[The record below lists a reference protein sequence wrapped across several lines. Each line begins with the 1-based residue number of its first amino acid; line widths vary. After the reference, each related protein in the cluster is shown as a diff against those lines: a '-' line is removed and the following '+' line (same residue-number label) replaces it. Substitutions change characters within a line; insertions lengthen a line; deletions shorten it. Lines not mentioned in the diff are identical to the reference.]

1 MSAAEKIETKGVWHF
16 AIIKDVRE
24 TAKRFWDDLGIGPWQ
39 FLTIGGP
46 DIRAA
51 LHGKPVDLKVSA
63 GVAQVGSMFIALDKA
78 ITSPGPYDE
87 IEAKRGGGAHH
98 LAFLVDDLVK
108 AEAQMIERGYG
119 VILSGHGIGV
129 NADGGGSY
137 FDAIEN
143 MGTVIEFAQV
153 PREMPAPDAMYPAAD
168 KLDTGGKLGI
178 KGPVHLAIAVRDAEK
193 AAGHYQ
199 DLLGIGPWRIETFK
213 SDATYMGKAIS
224 ISLKAAAI
232 NLGPFMLALE
242 QPLSSPSP
250 LQDFLDKNGQ
260 GIHHVCLA
268 VDEVGPAAEKMEK
281 MGYAKIFTASG
292 FGPNKDGEAAYFD
305 TEKTFGITIELA
317 KVPTGM

>member
-1 MSAAEKIETKGVWHF
+1 V
-16 AIIKDVRE
+16 
-24 TAKRFWDDLGIGPWQ
+24 Q
-39 FLTIGGP
+39 
-46 DIRAA
+46 
-51 LHGKPVDLKVSA
+51 LKVSA
-63 GVAQVGSMFIALDKA
+63 GVAQVGSMVIALDKA
-78 ITSPGPYDE
+78 LTSPGPYDD

-108 AEAQMIERGYG
+108 AEAQMRERGYG

-137 FDAIEN
+137 FDTIED

-153 PREMPAPDAMYPAAD
+153 PREMPAPDAVYPAEG
-168 KLDTGGKLGI
+168 KLDTGGKVGI
-178 KGPVHLAIAVRDAEK
+178 KGAVHLAIAVRDAEK
-193 AAGHYQ
+193 AARNFE
-199 DLLGIGPWRIETFK
+199 DLLGIGPWQIVTFGSEVSK
-213 SDATYMGKAIS
+213 ATYQGKEVS
-224 ISLKAAAI
+224 LSLKVAAI
-232 NLGPFMLALE
+232 QLGPFMLALE

-268 VDEVGPAAEKMEK
+268 VDEVGPAAAEMERL
-281 MGYAKIFTASG
+281 GYKKVFTASG

-305 TEKTFGITIELA
+305 TEKTLGITIELA